1 MAAPHSTFPMEYSQL
16 RLQFFTWCLVAFAAC
31 GGGAIN
37 DQSLPA
43 NMSGGA
49 VADARRDNNYAR
61 FGNGTPAEKLR
72 WTFVRGV
79 HGGLLVPPLYL
90 DRFRYALLT
99 DRGELAIAEG
109 DTTLH
114 RFTFPNGE
122 HPYPAIA
129 ADSAGTLY
137 AVTTRGTLHAVGP
150 DGVERW
156 SKNLRQSDTNAI
168 LGYSQ
173 PLGVADGVIIGTS
186 AGTLTRFGSD
196 GNPRWSVQFGAGISP
211 QICHVNGAIVVAL
224 SHNDYSISD
233 SLATLDAGTGAR
245 RSVVALAGVRVLS
258 GPAVVGTA
266 TLVGAAR
273 RADDGT
279 RQPFLLAVADGKE
292 VWRRPL
298 ALLPRGISGDEF
310 GNSYI
315 TGTGTTA
322 EFTGGVL
329 ASFDAKGTQ
338 RWEKFFESELGAA
351 AAVSGG
357 YLYVVSRREGR
368 MGLFTYTHTGE
379 FAAFVPVANLLGVSS
394 RISISPIAEPLLVA
408 VDTCVVL
415 RGVN

>member
-1 MAAPHSTFPMEYSQL
+1 PAP
-16 RLQFFTWCLVAFAAC
+16 
-31 GGGAIN
+31 I
-37 DQSLPA
+37 
-43 NMSGGA
+43 
-49 VADARRDNNYAR
+49 
-61 FGNGTPAEKLR
+61 
-72 WTFVRGV
+72 
-79 HGGLLVPPLYL
+79 
-90 DRFRYALLT
+90 
-99 DRGELAIAEG
+99 
-109 DTTLH
+109 
-114 RFTFPNGE
+114 
-122 HPYPAIA
+122 
-129 ADSAGTLY
+129 
-137 AVTTRGTLHAVGP
+137 
-150 DGVERW
+150 
-156 SKNLRQSDTNAI
+156 
-168 LGYSQ
+168 
-173 PLGVADGVIIGTS
+173 
-186 AGTLTRFGSD
+186 
-196 GNPRWSVQFGAGISP
+196 
-211 QICHVNGAIVVAL
+211 
-224 SHNDYSISD
+224 
-233 SLATLDAGTGAR
+233 
-245 RSVVALAGVRVLS
+245 
-258 GPAVVGTA
+258 
-266 TLVGAAR
+266 
-273 RADDGT
+273 DGT

>member
-1 MAAPHSTFPMEYSQL
+1 MMNFSSPVPRYIGRPSQHVSHGILTTPSPIFHVVFGCFCRMRWRGNQRSIASGEYV
-16 RLQFFTWCLVAFAAC
+16 RRRGC
-31 GGGAIN
+31 
-37 DQSLPA
+37 
-43 NMSGGA
+43 
-49 VADARRDNNYAR
+49 DARRDNNYAR

-137 AVTTRGTLHAVGP
+137 AVTTHGTLHAVGP
-150 DGVERW
+150 DGAERW

-173 PLGVADGVIIGTS
+173 PLGMTDGVIIGTS

-245 RSVVALAGVRVLS
+245 RSVVARGGGAG
-258 GPAVVGTA
+258 AVG
-266 TLVGAAR
+266 
-273 RADDGT
+273 
-279 RQPFLLAVADGKE
+279 
-292 VWRRPL
+292 
-298 ALLPRGISGDEF
+298 
-310 GNSYI
+310 
-315 TGTGTTA
+315 
-322 EFTGGVL
+322 
-329 ASFDAKGTQ
+329 
-338 RWEKFFESELGAA
+338 
-351 AAVSGG
+351 
-357 YLYVVSRREGR
+357 
-368 MGLFTYTHTGE
+368 
-379 FAAFVPVANLLGVSS
+379 
-394 RISISPIAEPLLVA
+394 
-408 VDTCVVL
+408 
-415 RGVN
+415 